1 VRDNGLHWEED
12 RNKDE
17 IFECDAVAQSGYVF
31 SDYLTTLLVDGA
43 DCGTSI
49 HTKYGEGS
57 AQTGCYAVACGGW
70 GLPASVWVKGL
81 MCVCLWMES
90 HS

>member
-1 VRDNGLHWEED
+1 MRDNGLHWEED

-49 HTKYGEGS
+49 HTKYGE
-57 AQTGCYAVACGGW
+57 
-70 GLPASVWVKGL
+70 
-81 MCVCLWMES
+81 
-90 HS
+90 